1 MIDRSSTTEAAT
13 HSSNAKVTSRFA
25 ARRLTGREATD
36 DATASRGEV
45 IATLRDIRRA
55 NFMLGG
61 TRVIVNEAL
70 HLTNRHK
77 GPLKLLDVG
86 SGSGD
91 IARAVARAL
100 GARGMHTH
108 TIAVEQSFILG
119 MIARPETDEVL
130 AGDALCLPIR
140 TRSVD
145 VVICSQVLH
154 HFDDQRARVLISE
167 LDRVSRIGVVIGE
180 LQRDPLASVLF
191 RAVAPALRFHP
202 MTVHDGLL
210 SIERGF
216 LRPELDALVRSAVRR
231 DVVVRRRFPFRL
243 TASWT
248 VN

>member
-1 MIDRSSTTEAAT
+1 MTVRSCTTGAGTRSS
-13 HSSNAKVTSRFA
+13 SAKVSRFA
-25 ARRLTGREATD
+25 ARRLSGREATD

-55 NFMLGG
+55 NLILGG
-61 TRVIVNEAL
+61 TRVVVSEAL
-70 HLTNRHK
+70 NLTKYSK
-77 GPLKLLDVG
+77 GPLTLMDVG
-86 SGSGD
+86 SGTGD
-91 IARAVARAL
+91 IARAAARAL
-100 GARGMHTH
+100 CARGMHTH

-119 MIARPETDEVL
+119 MIARPETDEVI

-140 TRSVD
+140 DRSVD

-154 HFDDQRARVLISE
+154 HFDDRRARILISE

-180 LQRDPLASVLF
+180 LQRDVVASVLF

-202 MTVHDGLL
+202 VTVHDGLL

-216 LRPELDALVRSAVRR
+216 LGHELRALVRSAVPR

>member
-1 MIDRSSTTEAAT
+1 MNS
-13 HSSNAKVTSRFA
+13 FA

-36 DATASRGEV
+36 DVNANRGEIV
-45 IATLRDIRRA
+45 ATLRDIRRA
-55 NFMLGG
+55 NSILGG
-61 TRVIVNEAL
+61 TRIVVNEAL
-70 HLTNRHK
+70 RLTSGRQ
-77 GPLKLLDVG
+77 GPFTLLDVG
-86 SGSGD
+86 SGTGD

-100 GARGMHTH
+100 AARGMAVH

-119 MIARPETDEVL
+119 TIARPETDEVL

-140 TRSVD
+140 DRSVD

-154 HFDDQRARVLISE
+154 HFDDQRARSLIAE

-180 LQRDPLASVLF
+180 LQRDALASILF

-202 MTVHDGLL
+202 VTVHDGLL
-210 SIERGF
+210 SIQRGF
-216 LRPELDALVRSAVRR
+216 REPELRDLVRSVVPR

>member
-1 MIDRSSTTEAAT
+1 MTVRSCITGAGTRSSSAE
-13 HSSNAKVTSRFA
+13 VSRFA
-25 ARRLTGREATD
+25 ARRLSGREATD

-55 NFMLGG
+55 NLILGG
-61 TRVIVNEAL
+61 TRVVVSEAL
-70 HLTNRHK
+70 NLTKHSM
-77 GPLKLLDVG
+77 GPLTLMDVG
-86 SGSGD
+86 SGTGD

-100 GARGMHTH
+100 AARGVRTH

-119 MIARPETDEVL
+119 MIARPETDEVI

-140 TRSVD
+140 DRSVD

-154 HFDDQRARVLISE
+154 HFDDRRARILISE

-180 LQRDPLASVLF
+180 LQRDVVASVLF

-202 MTVHDGLL
+202 VTVHDGLL

-216 LRPELDALVRSAVRR
+216 LGHELRALVRSAVPR

>member
-1 MIDRSSTTEAAT
+1 M
-13 HSSNAKVTSRFA
+13 
-25 ARRLTGREATD
+25 
-36 DATASRGEV
+36 
-45 IATLRDIRRA
+45 
-55 NFMLGG
+55 
-61 TRVIVNEAL
+61 
-70 HLTNRHK
+70 
-77 GPLKLLDVG
+77 DVG
-86 SGSGD
+86 SGTGD

-100 GARGMHTH
+100 AARGMRTH

-119 MIARPETDEVL
+119 MIARPETDEVI

-140 TRSVD
+140 DRSVD

-154 HFDDQRARVLISE
+154 HFDDRRARILISE

-180 LQRDPLASVLF
+180 LQRDMVASVLF

-202 MTVHDGLL
+202 VTVHDGLL

-216 LRPELDALVRSAVRR
+216 LGHELRALVRSAVPR

>member
-1 MIDRSSTTEAAT
+1 MSWNGTG
-13 HSSNAKVTSRFA
+13 RFA
-25 ARRLTGREATD
+25 ARRLSGREATD

-55 NFMLGG
+55 NFILGG
-61 TRVIVNEAL
+61 TRVVVSEAL
-70 HLTNRHK
+70 SLTKHST
-77 GPLKLLDVG
+77 GPLTLLDVG
-86 SGSGD
+86 SGTGD
-91 IARAVARAL
+91 VANAVARAL
-100 GARGMHTH
+100 ASRGVRTR

-119 MIARPETDEVL
+119 IIARPETDEVI
-130 AGDALCLPIR
+130 AADALCLPIR
-140 TRSVD
+140 DRSVD

-154 HFDDQRARVLISE
+154 HFDDQKARILISE
-167 LDRVSRIGVVIGE
+167 LDRVSRVGVVIGE
-180 LQRDPLASVLF
+180 LQRDAIASALF

-202 MTVHDGLL
+202 VTVHDGLL

-216 LRPELDALVRSAVRR
+216 RGPELRELVRSAVPR

>member
-1 MIDRSSTTEAAT
+1 MT
-13 HSSNAKVTSRFA
+13 NRFA
-25 ARRLTGREATD
+25 ARRLSGREATD
-36 DATASRGEV
+36 DVTANRGEV

-55 NFMLGG
+55 NFILGG
-61 TRVIVNEAL
+61 TRVVVSEAL
-70 HLTNRHK
+70 NLTKHSS
-77 GPLKLLDVG
+77 GPLTLLDVG
-86 SGSGD
+86 SGTGD
-91 IARAVARAL
+91 VANAVARAL
-100 GARGMHTH
+100 ASRGVRTR

-119 MIARPETDEVL
+119 IIARPETDDVV

-140 TRSVD
+140 DRSVD

-154 HFDDQRARVLISE
+154 HFDDQRARILIAE
-167 LDRVSRIGVVIGE
+167 LDRVSRVGVVIGDLE
-180 LQRDPLASVLF
+180 RDAIASALF

-202 MTVHDGLL
+202 VTVHDGLL

-216 LRPELDALVRSAVRR
+216 RKPELRELVRSAVPR